1 VLFLSRGDILIFVV
15 PTYKGGEVALYVS
28 LAYKQ
33 ELVDYDERPT
43 TKIREV
49 SAVNRRSEHIYS
61 VLPEKPLRQPS
72 QKRASRRCR
81 NTCSSK
87 PSSAA
92 PTNQAL
98 GFASSL
104 KPSCRA
110 GKYTCRTL
118 M

>member
-81 NTCSSK
+81 NTYA
-87 PSSAA
+87 PQNRLPPLQLIRHSAS
-92 PTNQAL
+92 P
-98 GFASSL
+98 
-104 KPSCRA
+104 RA
-110 GKYTCRTL
+110 
-118 M
+118 